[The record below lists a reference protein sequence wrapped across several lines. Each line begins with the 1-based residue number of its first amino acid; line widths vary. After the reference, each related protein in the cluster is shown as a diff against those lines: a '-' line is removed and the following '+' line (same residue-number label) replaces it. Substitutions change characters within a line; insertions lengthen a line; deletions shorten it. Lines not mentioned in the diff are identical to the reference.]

1 MAFETIVKKQIAR
14 MKEPTLK
21 CVDMVVE
28 ELINV
33 VHRCTTKMS
42 SYPHLQEAVESIV
55 TNRIR
60 EQESKTKTQLML
72 LVDVQLAYMNTNHED
87 FIGFANAQQGA
98 DTSRKERLGNQV
110 IRKGYL
116 TLNNV
121 SMMRGGSKE
130 LWFVLTAESLS
141 WFKDEEEREK
151 RYMLPLGGLKI
162 RDGESRLFGKK
173 NVFVLFN
180 SEGRNTYKD
189 YKYLELAAET
199 ADEVDS
205 WKASF
210 LRAGVY
216 PERETKENEE
226 LEQDTSGST
235 DPQMERQVETIRN
248 LVESYMRIV
257 DKTQRDVVPKTV
269 IHLIVNELKD
279 FLKTSMLASLYGG
292 YDQNQLMNE
301 SPEEA
306 AKREETLRIYKA
318 TKDALKILSEVS
330 AGTSYTPTPPPVRD
344 DWIQPDH
351 HPPPHPP
358 SHPPSNPPGGG
369 GGGTNSGPGG
379 MAPSPAHGRRTPVQQ
394 RPAPP
399 PPGGRQGPPSRPAP
413 TVPGGGHG
421 FARPP
426 GPPPPSGQQPGG
438 LPPPMVPQRA
448 SSPGP
453 EKPSGNFSAFGQ
465 QAQQAQQTA
474 QQAQQAAQQA
484 QQAHATYQAAR
495 PYIDAAAP
503 YAQAAGKAA
512 KSAADAIF
520 SM

>member
-1 MAFETIVKKQIAR
+1 
-14 MKEPTLK
+14 
-21 CVDMVVE
+21 
-28 ELINV
+28 
-33 VHRCTTKMS
+33 
-42 SYPHLQEAVESIV
+42 
-55 TNRIR
+55 
-60 EQESKTKTQLML
+60 
-72 LVDVQLAYMNTNHED
+72 
-87 FIGFANAQQGA
+87 
-98 DTSRKERLGNQV
+98 V

-358 SHPPSNPPGGG
+358 SHPPSNPPAAAAAARTPDQAAWRRHLRTAGELPCS
-369 GGGTNSGPGG
+369 SGPRRPRLAAGRDRR
-379 MAPSPAHGRRTPVQQ
+379 HGP
-394 RPAPP
+394 
-399 PPGGRQGPPSRPAP
+399 
-413 TVPGGGHG
+413 
-421 FARPP
+421 RPP
-426 GPPPPSGQQPGG
+426 FLAVVTGSLAHLDRRHLADSSRAACRLPWCRSEYQSG
-438 LPPPMVPQRA
+438 
-448 SSPGP
+448 
-453 EKPSGNFSAFGQ
+453 KPSGNFSAFGQ

-520 SM
+520 SMRPSGGSGGGSSGVPQIPARPNMG